1 MIFFH
6 QKIVYTHLDNL
17 DYDFASRSVNEAK
30 NRPGAILPVFR
41 SRVLLCN
48 RTSAEGSEYIN
59 ASFVQ
64 VSDCVD
70 ELSVTVLTSRQ
81 WLCWR
86 VVSTWCNLSILK
98 GLQTA
103 SVLKLKQTHQGR
115 SWARSSKPVTVS
127 FVLGVTVAA
136 FFLIRAGLY
145 PEQQRSETCTAIKC
159 YYCKTKS
166 WKYSSGNQNKRLML
180 FMAWRIVQ
188 QFVDIWIFESVCYL
202 QGYRSSHGFIITQ
215 LPLHNTKKD
224 FWRLVWDHNCPAI
237 VTLIDDDW
245 VRSCCHGNRESSIND
260 MFSFCATL

>member
-81 WLCWR
+81 
-86 VVSTWCNLSILK
+86 
-98 GLQTA
+98 
-103 SVLKLKQTHQGR
+103 
-115 SWARSSKPVTVS
+115 
-127 FVLGVTVAA
+127 
-136 FFLIRAGLY
+136 
-145 PEQQRSETCTAIKC
+145 
-159 YYCKTKS
+159 
-166 WKYSSGNQNKRLML
+166 
-180 FMAWRIVQ
+180 
-188 QFVDIWIFESVCYL
+188 
-202 QGYRSSHGFIITQ
+202 
-215 LPLHNTKKD
+215 
-224 FWRLVWDHNCPAI
+224 
-237 VTLIDDDW
+237 
-245 VRSCCHGNRESSIND
+245 
-260 MFSFCATL
+260 